1 MTNSSKVWLSVAA
14 QGAIGLSSVSVSV
27 AADNVTEPSAA
38 PVEEI
43 VVTARKREERLI
55 EVPDSVTALSAS
67 TIESAGVANV
77 KDVARFVPNL
87 SIVEAQQP
95 GVSFITIRGVGQV
108 RNGEAPVAVVIDGVQ
123 QFSANQI
130 TQDLFDIERIE
141 VLRGPQGA
149 VYGRN
154 AIGGAI
160 NIVTR
165 RPSNELEGRVQM
177 GYGSGESFTGEAVL
191 SGPIVEDRLL
201 FRVAGAYKDFDG
213 DIDSALYGT
222 PVNGE
227 QTKNVRLGLLAQI
240 NDSTT
245 LDLRAS
251 RLDTKSGAA
260 WYTMVSPGTSINEP
274 LPVTEDH
281 IGHANRE
288 LSDFSAKLDIELPFA
303 TLTSISAYSKVQ
315 SGIDEDFDF
324 LPADLLSAQQ
334 TLDTDAL
341 SQELRIASSD
351 GGSFKW
357 LVGAYYLD
365 MQQRLDSE
373 IYIRPG
379 ASFVLAPFP
388 IPAPTLFSATRA
400 NNDNQAY
407 ALFGQVSQRFA
418 GNWEWSLGLRQD
430 WDERDQLDRI
440 TNGVVSKTFE
450 SLQPKLQL
458 SYFPNRN
465 ATVYLSAGKGFRSG
479 GFNPNDRITRIFDAE
494 ENWSYEIGGKARLF
508 DGRLDISSAAFLTR
522 IDDRQVY
529 SFDLITAAQIIANPI
544 PEAQTRGIEVETLWR
559 PIGGL
564 ELSASLGLLDT
575 EIKKYDPS
583 VYASLPSAGD
593 YTGNKLPMTAHVSY
607 SLAAQYTTAVATDWQ
622 LILRGDFSSAG
633 GDFYWEVDNADERK
647 TLDLVS
653 LRASLAHGGFTIT
666 GFVDNAGDEPYVLE
680 YISQRF
686 SGSPFGNYS
695 MPAPGR
701 RWGAK
706 LAYRF

>member
-1 MTNSSKVWLSVAA
+1 MTNNSKTCLYIAVAA
-14 QGAIGLSSVSVSV
+14 QGWIGLSSVSVAAGNSTEV
-27 AADNVTEPSAA
+27 ALAA
-38 PVEEI
+38 VEEI

-67 TIESAGVANV
+67 TIESAGIGNI
-77 KDVARFVPNL
+77 KDVTHLVPNL

-108 RNGEAPVAVVIDGVQ
+108 RNGEAPVAVIIDGVQ
-123 QFSANQI
+123 LFSPNQI

-165 RPSNELEGRVQM
+165 QPSNEMEGRVQI
-177 GYGSGESFTGEAVL
+177 GYGSGKSLTSEAVL
-191 SGPIVEDRLL
+191 SGPIVTDRLL
-201 FRVAGAYKDFDG
+201 FRLAGSYKDFDG

-227 QTKNVRLGLLAQI
+227 QTKNVRLGLLARLS
-240 NDSTT
+240 DSAT

-251 RLDTKSGAA
+251 RLDTESGAA
-260 WYTMVSPGTSINEP
+260 WYTLVPPGVSINEP

-281 IGHANRE
+281 IGHAERE
-288 LSDFSAKLDIELPFA
+288 LSDFSAKFDIALPFA
-303 TLTSISAYSKVQ
+303 TLTSISAYSKVR
-315 SGIDEDFDF
+315 SAVDEDFDF
-324 LPADLLSAQQ
+324 LPADLLTARQ
-334 TLDTDAL
+334 TLDTHAW
-341 SQELRIASSD
+341 SQELRLTSSD
-351 GGSFKW
+351 GSSLKW

-365 MQQRLDSE
+365 QKHRLDSE
-373 IYIRPG
+373 LYIHPG

-388 IPAPTLFSATRA
+388 IPSPMLFSATRA
-400 NNDNQAY
+400 TNDNQAY
-407 ALFGQVSQRFA
+407 ALFGQISQRFA

-430 WDERDQLDRI
+430 WDEREQLDRV
-440 TNGVVSKTFE
+440 TSGVVSKTFE

-458 SYFPNRN
+458 SYFPSRD
-465 ATVYLSAGKGFRSG
+465 ATVYVSAGKGFRSG
-479 GFNPNDRITRIFDAE
+479 GFNPNDRIARIFGAE
-494 ENWSYEIGGKARLF
+494 ENWSYEIGAKASLL
-508 DGRLDISSAAFLTR
+508 DGRLGISGAAFLTR
-522 IDDRQVY
+522 TDDRQVY
-529 SFDLITAAQIIANPI
+529 SFDLISAAQIIANPI
-544 PEAQTRGIEVETLWR
+544 PKAEIRGIEVETLWR
-559 PIGGL
+559 PLGGL

-575 EIKKYDPS
+575 QIKKYDTS

-593 YTGNKLPMTAHVSY
+593 YTGNKLPMTAHLSY
-607 SLAAQYTTAVATDWQ
+607 SLAAQYSFTVATDWQ
-622 LILRGDFSSAG
+622 VVLRSDFSSAG
-633 GDFYWEVDNADERK
+633 GDYYWEVDNEDKRK
-647 TLDLVS
+647 TLNLLS
-653 LRASLAHGGFTIT
+653 LRASLSHGGFTLT

-686 SGSPFGNYS
+686 SGAPFGNYS

>member
-1 MTNSSKVWLSVAA
+1 MMNKSKALLYVAA
-14 QGAIGLSSVSVSV
+14 HGWVGLSGVGV
-27 AADNVTEPSAA
+27 AADNATEA
-38 PVEEI
+38 PVATVEEI

-55 EVPDSVTALSAS
+55 EVPDSVTALSAG
-67 TIESAGVANV
+67 TIESAGVDNI
-77 KDVARFVPNL
+77 KDVAHMVPNL

-108 RNGEAPVAVVIDGVQ
+108 RNGEAPVAVIIDGVQ
-123 QFSANQI
+123 LFSPNQI

-165 RPSNELEGRVQM
+165 QPSNEMEGRVQV
-177 GYGSGESFTGEAVL
+177 GYGSGKAYTGEAVF
-191 SGPIVEDRLL
+191 SGPIVTDRLL
-201 FRVAGAYKDFDG
+201 FRIAGAYKDFDG

-227 QTKNVRLGLLAQI
+227 ETKNVRLGLLARLS
-240 NDSTT
+240 DSTT

-251 RLDTKSGAA
+251 RLDTESGAA
-260 WYTMVSPGTSINEP
+260 WYTFVPPGTSINEP

-281 IGHANRE
+281 IGHAERE
-288 LSDFSAKLDIELPFA
+288 LNDFSAKLDIELPFA
-303 TLTSISAYSKVQ
+303 TLTSISAYSKVR
-315 SGIDEDFDF
+315 SSVDEDFDF
-324 LPADLLSAQQ
+324 LPLDLLTAQQ
-334 TLDTDAL
+334 TLDTHAW
-341 SQELRIASSD
+341 SQELRLASSD
-351 GGSFKW
+351 DSPLKW

-365 MQQRLDSE
+365 QRHRLDSE
-373 IYIRPG
+373 LYMRPG
-379 ASFVLAPFP
+379 ASFVLVPFP
-388 IPAPTLFSATRA
+388 IPSPMLFSATRA
-400 NNDNQAY
+400 TNDNQAY

-430 WDERDQLDRI
+430 WDEREQLDRI

-458 SYFPNRN
+458 SYFPSRD
-465 ATVYLSAGKGFRSG
+465 ATVYVSAGKGFRSG

-494 ENWSYEIGGKARLF
+494 ENWSYEIGAKANLL
-508 DGRLDISSAAFLTR
+508 DGRLGISGAAFLTR
-522 IDDRQVY
+522 TDDRQVY
-529 SFDLITAAQIIANPI
+529 SFDLISAAQIIANPI
-544 PEAQTRGIEVETLWR
+544 PKAEIRGIEVETLWR
-559 PIGGL
+559 PLNGL

-575 EIKKYDPS
+575 EIKEYDPS
-583 VYASLPSAGD
+583 VYASLPAAGD

-607 SLAAQYTTAVATDWQ
+607 SLAAQYSFTVATDWQ
-622 LILRGDFSSAG
+622 VTLRSDFSSAG
-633 GDFYWEVDNADERK
+633 GDYYWEVDNQDERK
-647 TLDLVS
+647 TLNLLN
-653 LRASLAHGGFTIT
+653 LRASLSHGGFTIT
-666 GFVDNAGDEPYVLE
+666 GFVENASDESYVLE

-686 SGSPFGNYS
+686 SGAPLGNYS

-701 RWGAK
+701 RWGVK

>member
-1 MTNSSKVWLSVAA
+1 MSHNSKLWLYVAA
-14 QGAIGLSSVSVSV
+14 QGAIGLSNVSV
-27 AADNVTEPSAA
+27 AADNLAGPAVA

-55 EVPDSVTALSAS
+55 EVPDSVTTLSARA
-67 TIESAGVANV
+67 IESAGVANV

-108 RNGEAPVAVVIDGVQ
+108 RNGEAPVAVIIDGVQ
-123 QFSANQI
+123 LFSANQI

-165 RPSNELEGRVQM
+165 QPTNELEGRVQL
-177 GYGSGESFTGEAVL
+177 GYGSGDSFTGEAVL

-201 FRVAGAYKDFDG
+201 FRIAGAYKDFDG
-213 DIDSALYGT
+213 DIDSALYNT

-227 QTKNVRLGLLAQI
+227 KTKNVRLGLLAQL
-240 NDSTT
+240 NDATT

-251 RLDTKSGAA
+251 RLDTDSGAA
-260 WYTMVSPGTSINEP
+260 WYTLVPPGTSINEP

-281 IGHANRE
+281 IGHADRE
-288 LSDFSAKLDIELPFA
+288 LTDFSAKLDIDLSFA

-324 LPADLLSAQQ
+324 LPADLLTARQ
-334 TLDTDAL
+334 TLDTDAW
-341 SQELRIASSD
+341 SQELRLTSSD
-351 GGSFKW
+351 SGSFKW

-373 IYIRPG
+373 LYLHPG

-388 IPAPTLFSATRA
+388 IPAPMLFSATRA
-400 NNDNQAY
+400 TNDNQAY
-407 ALFGQVSQRFA
+407 ALFGQISQRFA

-430 WDERDQLDRI
+430 WDEREQLDRV

-458 SYFPNRN
+458 SYFPSRD
-465 ATVYLSAGKGFRSG
+465 ATIYFSAGKGFRSG

-508 DGRLDISSAAFLTR
+508 DGRLDISSSAFLTR

-529 SFDLITAAQIIANPI
+529 SFDLFTAAQIIANPI
-544 PEAQTRGIEVETLWR
+544 PKAEIRGVEVETLWR

-575 EIKKYDPS
+575 EIKKYDTS
-583 VYASLPSAGD
+583 VYASLPAAGD

-607 SLAAQYTTAVATDWQ
+607 SLGAQYSFAVATDWD
-622 LILRGDFSSAG
+622 LILRSDFSSAG
-633 GDFYWEVDNADERK
+633 GDYYWEVDNADERK

-653 LRASLAHGGFTIT
+653 LRASLAHDGFTIT

-686 SGSPFGNYS
+686 SGAPIGNYS